1 MAAARS
7 RSSLSLFRLVWIVRK
22 RQPDE
27 KFFPTCFLLLLYYFQ
42 FSCLLFLYGW
52 LFSFLDFSFSFLLA
66 FALTGKECAIPTN
79 QMKTCRFISTM
90 WPLTCF
96 FFSTMESNQPIA
108 DCNLLLKCS
117 LIFTLN
123 SGIDFEP
130 CHVDSD
136 WWTADMRGVRG
147 YLLLHMLTI
156 NDEQPLQLVTTSL
169 KAKRK
174 KKR

>member
-96 FFSTMESNQPIA
+96 FFRRWNPISP
-108 DCNLLLKCS
+108 S
-117 LIFTLN
+117 LIVIYYLSVRLFLHWIRVLISNRVT
-123 SGIDFEP
+123 SIRTDGRPTCEASAGIYY
-130 CHVDSD
+130 CTC
-136 WWTADMRGVRG
+136 W
-147 YLLLHMLTI
+147 
-156 NDEQPLQLVTTSL
+156 Q
-169 KAKRK
+169 
-174 KKR
+174 